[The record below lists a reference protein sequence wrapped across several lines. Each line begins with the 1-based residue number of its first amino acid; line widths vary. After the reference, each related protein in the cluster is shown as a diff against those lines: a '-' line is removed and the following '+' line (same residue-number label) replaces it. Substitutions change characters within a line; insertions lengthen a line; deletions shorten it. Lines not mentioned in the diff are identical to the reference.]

1 MDGDYG
7 YFFTDFNE
15 NIITNL
21 SETTNPIYV
30 KNLNLYNSTDPD
42 VFINSFKN
50 HYIYNAYGIDII
62 EYSATQSFEI
72 FGKYSRYSAYYNL
85 QVEIDNGTTT
95 ELDYPNGFL
104 NFGYTPTY
112 NILSYLTFINPSL
125 STSKEFLSLPV
136 YENIPWGVSASNL
149 YIDTGITHHN
159 KIRFGSGLKNIWESL
174 MLWTFVDVEVS
185 GSPNVTKEGL
195 IIVNKYYEEN
205 ANYPGLNWI
214 IEFHDLIGSNWSFI
228 SDISIRSRRRLDQI
242 SNDLQYFNNFHRK
255 IAPSISFL

>member
-1 MDGDYG
+1 M
-7 YFFTDFNE
+7 
-15 NIITNL
+15 
-21 SETTNPIYV
+21 
-30 KNLNLYNSTDPD
+30 
-42 VFINSFKN
+42 
-50 HYIYNAYGIDII
+50 IDIPLPPKQSMTNWFSLLDANIRSI

-159 KIRFGSGLKNIWESL
+159 KIRFGSGLKNIWEW
-174 MLWTFVDVEVS
+174 ME
-185 GSPNVTKEGL
+185 
-195 IIVNKYYEEN
+195 
-205 ANYPGLNWI
+205 
-214 IEFHDLIGSNWSFI
+214 
-228 SDISIRSRRRLDQI
+228 
-242 SNDLQYFNNFHRK
+242 
-255 IAPSISFL
+255 